1 MISWRYIFELEQ
13 KVLSLQTGVID
24 IEPSMHDTEYHS
36 PEDFRNLGSKFQNS
50 SGRAVEHGNESDS
63 DTSQSPN
70 YTEGAGIRYRSLY
83 YESWVQK
90 LTLTH
95 SFMSFLFT
103 DPRWREQNQKL
114 LHNLSKRATI
124 LETSVQQN
132 SLPSAQEALV
142 VFNS

>member
-1 MISWRYIFELEQ
+1 MGM
-13 KVLSLQTGVID
+13 KVTVIRA
-24 IEPSMHDTEYHS
+24 S
-36 PEDFRNLGSKFQNS
+36 PRTTLRVLGS
-50 SGRAVEHGNESDS
+50 GIGVCYDESC
-63 DTSQSPN
+63 
-70 YTEGAGIRYRSLY
+70 I
-83 YESWVQK
+83 QK

-114 LHNLSKRATI
+114 LQNLSKRATI